1 MTDTDEPDP
10 TTMTIRE
17 SIGYYAQEMTRYADK
32 ARTSWE
38 AGNLRDTLANVI
50 DTHISAAELLSAMLS
65 IMDVSEAPEDESDAD
80 L

>member
-50 DTHISAAELLSAMLS
+50 DTHISAAELCRQC
-65 IMDVSEAPEDESDAD
+65 
-80 L
+80 